1 MEHKGVRYEIRI
13 GIAREQWLVAIYLPD
28 KKLPKE
34 RTVVGTRRDAE
45 IEASSIIDAWLRKR
59 RAASRRRGPS
69 RNTTTP
75 ASSFGTTTGSS

>member
-45 IEASSIIDAWLRKR
+45 IEASSIIDAWMRKR
-59 RAASRRRGPS
+59 RVASRRRGLSCPS
-69 RNTTTP
+69 
-75 ASSFGTTTGSS
+75 GSAFF